1 MQTAFKSSHK
11 FQEEWDREMSLA
23 RGALASLG
31 TEIQGAGEIV
41 LQRER
46 FPKAKVGG
54 TKGNGFQ
61 REETHGHSEGRG
73 GPLSF
78 SRPSTA
84 WVAVCVWGGVASVNR
99 RGTVCTVHTSHRFLS
114 CMFH

>member
-73 GPLSF
+73 GPSSF

-84 WVAVCVWGGVASVNR
+84 WVAVAGGW
-99 RGTVCTVHTSHRFLS
+99 LL
-114 CMFH
+114 